1 LTVPP
6 NFGRAWI
13 VRSSFQVIAM
23 KTRPFHLAAA
33 VCCAAACCALLAKP
47 VLADEFEQHPP
58 HEHGKVTINAALDGN
73 QLVIEL
79 DSPAVNV
86 VGFEHTPRTDNER
99 AAVSA
104 AAKLLGNGRGL
115 FTMPTEARCQ
125 FEKTALKA
133 PQWETTDDVPGQP
146 ETPGQ
151 HADYEA
157 RFTYQCWSP
166 DHLTWLE
173 PALLDKLRN
182 VTEARLNIATPK
194 GQRSEVATSGRV
206 RVAMQ

>member
-1 LTVPP
+1 MK
-6 NFGRAWI
+6 I
-13 VRSSFQVIAM
+13 RSF
-23 KTRPFHLAAA
+23 RLAAEA
-33 VCCAAACCALLAKP
+33 YCAAACCFLLCQPA
-47 VLADEFEQHPP
+47 LADEFEQHPP

-73 QLVIEL
+73 QLLIEL

-86 VGFEHTPRTDNER
+86 VGFEHTPRTDDER

-115 FTMPTEARCQ
+115 FTLPTQARCQ
-125 FEKTALKA
+125 FEKAALKA
-133 PQWETTDDVPGQP
+133 PQWETTEDVPGQP
-146 ETPGQ
+146 EAPGQ

-157 RFTYQCWSP
+157 RFTYLCWSP
-166 DHLTWLE
+166 DHLTWLQ

-182 VTEARLNIATPK
+182 VTEARVNIATAR
-194 GQRSEVATSGRV
+194 GQRSEVATGGHV

>member
-6 NFGRAWI
+6 DRARTD
-13 VRSSFQVIAM
+13 RSPVIQVIAM
-23 KTRPFHLAAA
+23 KTPSLLFAS
-33 VCCAAACCALLAKP
+33 AACCAVALCVLLTRP
-47 VLADEFEQHPP
+47 TLAEEFEQHPP

-86 VGFEHTPRTDNER
+86 VGFEHEPRNDDER

-104 AAKLLGNGRGL
+104 AGKLLRDGRGL
-115 FTMPTEARCQ
+115 FAMPKEARCQ
-125 FEKTALKA
+125 FEKAEIKA
-133 PQWETTDDVPGQP
+133 PRWETTDDVPGQP
-146 ETPGQ
+146 EAPGQ

-157 RFTYQCWSP
+157 RFTYHCWSP
-166 DHLTWLE
+166 GHLSWLE

-182 VTEARLNIATPK
+182 VTEARLNIATPR
-194 GQRSEVATSGRV
+194 GQQSEVATSGHA
-206 RVAMQ
+206 RVAIQ

>member
-1 LTVPP
+1 
-6 NFGRAWI
+6 
-13 VRSSFQVIAM
+13 M
-23 KTRPFHLAAA
+23 KTPSLAFVPAAYCAVA
-33 VCCAAACCALLAKP
+33 VCVLLIRP
-47 VLADEFEQHPP
+47 TLAEEFEQHPP

-86 VGFEHTPRTDNER
+86 VGFEHVPRSDDER

-104 AAKLLGNGRGL
+104 AAKLLGDGRGL
-115 FTMPTEARCQ
+115 FAMPKEARCQ
-125 FEKTALKA
+125 FLQAQIKA
-133 PQWETTDDVPGQP
+133 PRWETTDDVPGQP
-146 ETPGQ
+146 EAPGL

-166 DHLTWLE
+166 GHLTWLE

-182 VTEARLNIATPK
+182 VTEARLNIATPR
-194 GQRSEVATSGRV
+194 GQQSEVATSGHA
-206 RVAMQ
+206 RVAIQ

>member
-1 LTVPP
+1 
-6 NFGRAWI
+6 
-13 VRSSFQVIAM
+13 M
-23 KTRPFHLAAA
+23 KTRSLLFAP
-33 VCCAAACCALLAKP
+33 AACCAVACCVLLTRP
-47 VLADEFEQHPP
+47 TLAEEFEQHPP
-58 HEHGKVTINAALDGN
+58 HEHGKVTINAALDGT
-73 QLVIEL
+73 QLMIEL

-133 PQWETTDDVPGQP
+133 PQWETTDDVSEQP
-146 ETPGQ
+146 EAPGQ

>member
-1 LTVPP
+1 
-6 NFGRAWI
+6 
-13 VRSSFQVIAM
+13 M
-23 KTRPFHLAAA
+23 KIRLCRLASAA
-33 VCCAAACCALLAKP
+33 YCAVACCFVVCPP

-58 HEHGKVTINAALDGN
+58 HEHGKVTLNAALDGN

-86 VGFEHTPRTDNER
+86 VGFEHEPRTDGER

-104 AAKLLGNGRGL
+104 AAKLLGNGRTL
-115 FTMPTEARCQ
+115 FAMPREARCQ
-125 FEKTALKA
+125 FEKTALKP

-146 ETPGQ
+146 EAPGQ

-182 VTEARLNIATPK
+182 VTEARVNIATAR
-194 GQRSEVATSGRV
+194 GQRSEVATSGHV
-206 RVAMQ
+206 RVAIQ

>member
-1 LTVPP
+1 LPV
-6 NFGRAWI
+6 I
-13 VRSSFQVIAM
+13 QVIAM
-23 KTRPFHLAAA
+23 KTPSLLFAP
-33 VCCAAACCALLAKP
+33 AACCAVAFCVLLTHP
-47 VLADEFEQHPP
+47 TLAEEFEQHHP

-86 VGFEHTPRTDNER
+86 VGFEHEPRNDDER

-104 AAKLLGNGRGL
+104 AAELLGNGRGL
-115 FTMPTEARCQ
+115 FTLPKEARCQ
-125 FEKTALKA
+125 FEKAEIKA

-166 DHLTWLE
+166 GHLTWLE
-173 PALLDKLRN
+173 PALLDKLHN
-182 VTEARLNIATPK
+182 IIEARLNIATPR
-194 GQRSEVATSGRV
+194 GQQSEVATSGR
-206 RVAMQ
+206 AHIAIQ